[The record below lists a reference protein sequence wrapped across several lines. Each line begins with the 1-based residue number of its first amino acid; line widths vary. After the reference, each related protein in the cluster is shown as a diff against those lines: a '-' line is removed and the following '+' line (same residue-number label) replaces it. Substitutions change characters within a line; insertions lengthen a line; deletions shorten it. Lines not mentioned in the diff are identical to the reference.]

1 MEENPLKDIENFRR
15 GVEEMVEELRATM
28 SELGSEG
35 PNETSV
41 VSNARDRLRYISA
54 LTEQAAGRTLTAAE
68 ALSDR
73 IKAQQVLAASLAG
86 KTRSPQI
93 RAFLEQLQAEHQAA
107 AGQLAEIIQAQ
118 EFQDLVG
125 QVVNKL
131 LVMVQKMEDNLVHLL
146 IDDDPDPHLS
156 GPVTR
161 ESERV
166 SQDDIDD
173 LFG

>member
-1 MEENPLKDIENFRR
+1 LKNVENFRR
-15 GVEEMVEELRATM
+15 GVEAMVAEMRATM
-28 SELGSEG
+28 NELGVEG
-35 PNETSV
+35 PSEASV

-68 ALSDR
+68 ALTER
-73 IKAQQVLAASLAG
+73 IKAQQALAAVLAG

-93 RAFLEQLQAEHQAA
+93 RAFLEQLQAEHQVA
-107 AGQLAEIIQAQ
+107 AGQLQEIIQAQ

-131 LVMVQKMEDNLVHLL
+131 LIMVQKMEDNLVHLL
-146 IDDDPDPHLS
+146 IDDDPDPQLS
-156 GPVTR
+156 GPATR
-161 ESERV
+161 EVDRI
-166 SQDDIDD
+166 SQDDVDD

>member
-1 MEENPLKDIENFRR
+1 MKNVENFRR
-15 GVEEMVEELRATM
+15 GVEAMVAEMRATM
-28 SELGSEG
+28 NELGVEG
-35 PNETSV
+35 PGEASV

-68 ALSDR
+68 ALTER
-73 IKAQQVLAASLAG
+73 IKAQQALAAVLAG

-93 RAFLEQLQAEHQAA
+93 RTFLEQLQVEHQAA
-107 AGQLAEIIQAQ
+107 AGQLQEIIQAQ

-131 LVMVQKMEDNLVHLL
+131 LIMVQKMEDNLVHLL
-146 IDDDPDPHLS
+146 IDDDPDPQLS

-161 ESERV
+161 EADRV